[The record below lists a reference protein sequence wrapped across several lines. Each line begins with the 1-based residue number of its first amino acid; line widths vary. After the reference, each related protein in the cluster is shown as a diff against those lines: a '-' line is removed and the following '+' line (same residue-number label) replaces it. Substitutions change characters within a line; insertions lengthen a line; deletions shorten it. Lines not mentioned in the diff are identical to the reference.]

1 MDSFRKQQ
9 KKKDSKRAKETR
21 DSAREIRDLLNDPS
35 KIDQEIEKVQKQ
47 SDENKLDKGLKDRI
61 IELKRM
67 KEVALQKQR
76 IDAAQGKRVNK
87 PEASNQSSTYGSQAV
102 AQRAPGNAQY
112 VQAQQQYGGLYG
124 VPPGYAQPHGAAY
137 PGGVLPQQY
146 YGYSHPGG
154 MMPVAMGG
162 VNGIPLPPPRP
173 PVAAAP
179 GPPSS
184 GAASAQRERKK
195 RQDSDFVDPLD
206 PMASNYTERYGRKPE
221 RSSETVVQSHSQ
233 VPPAPQRSAP
243 NPPIRNIPQT
253 ANNGN
258 REEEEEDDHDGEYDE
273 ETQRRLLQLTASY
286 RQQEHHDAGENE
298 IGPALPPTSH
308 KRSRESDDGGEDN
321 DEHAQ
326 KRGKTKKVSED
337 TMVLPGMEFYA
348 DDDEDEDD
356 DNSNDGDADDEQHQ
370 NRGELAQ
377 KDDVSD
383 EEDDDDASAAVGPSM
398 PQGFD
403 GYQYDYSSYSAFP
416 ALMDPEEYLRQMQQ
430 QNEAG
435 NNESQPQPQPTAVSS
450 SSSSAHGRDVW
461 VEDGDDDDGGDIQPS
476 QAFTAP
482 EPTPSDA
489 SLFPTAPSTLSAAP
503 TTAPTS
509 SSSATAAV
517 HKADAS
523 LTAFLPSVLKKKIP
537 AKKPGLVPRPPP
549 SLPPP
554 AAAVA
559 SASAAPAPAAVAPTS
574 AAPVAEADDEYL
586 RFMAEINELG

>member
-1 MDSFRKQQ
+1 MDSFRKEQ
-9 KKKDSKRAKETR
+9 KKKESKRAKETR

-35 KIDQEIEKVQKQ
+35 KIDQEIEKVQKE
-47 SDENKLDKGLKDRI
+47 SNENKLDKGLKDRI

-87 PEASNQSSTYGSQAV
+87 PEASSQSSAYGSQAI

-112 VQAQQQYGGLYG
+112 LQAQQQYNGLYG
-124 VPPGYAQPHGAAY
+124 VPPGYAQPYGAAY
-137 PGGVLPQQY
+137 PGGVIPQQY
-146 YGYSHPGG
+146 YGYPHPGG

-195 RQDSDFVDPLD
+195 RQDADFVDPLD

-221 RSSETVVQSHSQ
+221 RSSETVAQSHSQ
-233 VPPAPQRSAP
+233 IPPAPQRAAQ
-243 NPPIRNIPQT
+243 NPPIPSIPQT
-253 ANNGN
+253 AN
-258 REEEEEDDHDGEYDE
+258 REDEDEDDNDGEYDE

-286 RQQEHHDAGENE
+286 RQQEHHVTGETE
-298 IGPALPPTSH
+298 IGPALPPNGH
-308 KRSRESDDGGEDN
+308 KRSRESDDGEEDN
-321 DEHAQ
+321 DDHAQ
-326 KRGKTKKVSED
+326 KRGKKAPED
-337 TMVLPGMEFYA
+337 TMILPGMEFYA
-348 DDDEDEDD
+348 DDDDEDD
-356 DNSNDGDADDEQHQ
+356 EGEDGNDSATAADDDADDADHK
-370 NRGELAQ
+370 NRGGLAQ
-377 KDDVSD
+377 ND
-383 EEDDDDASAAVGPSM
+383 EGDDDASAAVGPSM

-403 GYQYDYSSYSAFP
+403 SYQYDYSSYSAFP

-430 QNEAG
+430 QNEAE
-435 NNESQPQPQPTAVSS
+435 NNEGQPQPTADR
-450 SSSSAHGRDVW
+450 RDVW
-461 VEDGDDDDGGDIQPS
+461 VEDGDDDDDGDLQASQPVP
-476 QAFTAP
+476 AP
-482 EPTPSDA
+482 EPTPPADA
-489 SLFPTAPSTLSAAP
+489 SLFPTVASTAVPSTLSAAP
-503 TTAPTS
+503 TAAPTS

-523 LTAFLPSVLKKKIP
+523 LTAFLPSVLKKKVP

-554 AAAVA
+554 AAAATVVPA
-559 SASAAPAPAAVAPTS
+559 ST
-574 AAPVAEADDEYL
+574 APVAEADEEYL